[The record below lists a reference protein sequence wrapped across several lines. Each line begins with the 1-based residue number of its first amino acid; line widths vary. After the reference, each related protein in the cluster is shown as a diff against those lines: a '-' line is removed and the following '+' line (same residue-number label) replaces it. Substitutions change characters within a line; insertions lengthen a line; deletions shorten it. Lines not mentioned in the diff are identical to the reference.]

1 MEWEGWVA
9 WRAVWAGARCQVWD
23 KAMGKSMVGAGGEGG
38 EGAREAHRQ
47 EGRGPGGVGAQ

>member
-9 WRAVWAGARCQVWD
+9 WRGVWAGARCQVWD
-23 KAMGKSMVGAGGEGG
+23 KAMGKSTVGAGGEGG

-47 EGRGPGGVGAQ
+47 E